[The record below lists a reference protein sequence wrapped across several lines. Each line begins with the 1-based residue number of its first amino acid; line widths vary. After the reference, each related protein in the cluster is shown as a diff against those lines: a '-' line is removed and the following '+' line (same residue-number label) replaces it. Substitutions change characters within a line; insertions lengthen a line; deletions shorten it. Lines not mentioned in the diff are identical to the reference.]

1 MWCVL
6 KKSVEKNVYPKKKL
20 NSDDSSI
27 INGENTEEIFGVL
40 KIISVKFSPEKS
52 KPPLLLLL
60 KFNKFMMI
68 FIELRKE
75 ENKLKFIK

>member
-1 MWCVL
+1 MCSEKL
-6 KKSVEKNVYPKKKL
+6 CKSVEQNVYPKKKL

-40 KIISVKFSPEKS
+40 RIMSVTCSPEKS

-60 KFNKFMMI
+60 KFNKFMMVLI
-68 FIELRKE
+68 
-75 ENKLKFIK
+75 